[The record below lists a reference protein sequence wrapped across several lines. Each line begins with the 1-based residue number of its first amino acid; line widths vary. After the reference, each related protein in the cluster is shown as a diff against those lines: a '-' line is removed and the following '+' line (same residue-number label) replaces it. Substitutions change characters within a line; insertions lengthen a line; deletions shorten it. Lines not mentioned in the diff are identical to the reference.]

1 MVNSCNTHRSKY
13 VLKVLPF
20 AEGKDNDNFNFNIY
34 RLFLIV

>member
-1 MVNSCNTHRSKY
+1 MVNSSNTHLSKY

-20 AEGKDNDNFNFNIY
+20 AERKDNDNLNFNIY